1 MDNCI
6 RILPITTKILVVS
19 SQHIKITGFLWH
31 ETESDWYKCYI
42 IWVNKTTNTRTLFSS
57 AFINNQ
63 YYMQHVSP
71 EKVSAKK
78 CLSHIFVKLTNNT
91 VKNYFSL
98 RIDIMDFFL
107 TLECK
112 IMTWLMLILT
122 NNTQLGL

>member
-1 MDNCI
+1 
-6 RILPITTKILVVS
+6 
-19 SQHIKITGFLWH
+19 
-31 ETESDWYKCYI
+31 
-42 IWVNKTTNTRTLFSS
+42 
-57 AFINNQ
+57 
-63 YYMQHVSP
+63 MQHVSP